1 MFEIIWKGGPIMIPI
16 LLCSVIAVAV
26 FLERWIHLHRSQ
38 IDPDKF
44 LTGIRNIIRRG
55 NIIEAIQIC
64 EATPGPI
71 AAILKAGLLK
81 HESDRTEVKTAM
93 EDASVSEVPQ
103 LERNLSVLSTIAQ
116 ICPLLGLLGTVTGM
130 IKSFQKIQ
138 ELGGI
143 VNPGDLA
150 QGIWE
155 ALITTA
161 AALVIAIPTYVA
173 FNYLNNRVKGIVYEV
188 EKSATDLI
196 NILFEEK

>member
-173 FNYLNNRVKGIVYEV
+173 FNYLNNRVKGIVYEI